1 MIRHIVMVKFKP
13 VPNLEA
19 LKNELKQMLEH
30 LIPTVKS
37 LKKMEVGLNI
47 SPQSRAYDM
56 VLTADFDDM
65 DGLQA
70 YRIHPDHVKIL
81 DRLKDVADK
90 TAAVDYEYQA

>member
-1 MIRHIVMVKFKP
+1 MIRHIVMVKLKP
-13 VPNLEA
+13 VPNLET
-19 LKNELKQMLEH
+19 LKNELKQMLED

-47 SPQSRAYDM
+47 SQQPRAYDI

-70 YRIHPDHVKIL
+70 YRIHPYHVKIL
-81 DRLKDVADK
+81 DRLKDVAEK